1 MRQLHDMDK
10 PILLLLTQSDAY
22 DYDVDDD
29 GEEISILVPKS
40 EKDRKDQENYMLET
54 LREQGMED
62 VLKYADILTVSALL
76 ATEAIKNNDEEMF
89 EQIKG
94 MLAES
99 FGLDPETIQSESRL
113 EADLGINSLELAEL
127 ALRCDEEFGV
137 DIDEDDIH
145 RLITV
150 GDVAAYIEEKKA

>member
-1 MRQLHDMDK
+1 
-10 PILLLLTQSDAY
+10 
-22 DYDVDDD
+22 
-29 GEEISILVPKS
+29 
-40 EKDRKDQENYMLET
+40 ML
-54 LREQGMED
+54 
-62 VLKYADILTVSALL
+62 
-76 ATEAIKNNDEEMF
+76 

-99 FGLDPETIQSESRL
+99 FGLDPDIIMTDSRL

-137 DIDEDDIH
+137 DIEEDDIH
-145 RLITV
+145 KLITI